1 MKISTETDS
10 VRRHVGNEK
19 AIEYIAKAGFD
30 AFDFSMFDIAKIA
43 NWTTGEIAYGDTPIA
58 GDDYLK
64 YVKNLKKVAEDC
76 GIYCNQTHSVFPT
89 QNPKIEKFVKRTI
102 ECSAEIG
109 AKICVVHPLSMS
121 PVEDNVKYY
130 NELLPFA
137 KEHGVK
143 IATENMWAWNNDLHH
158 AVPAACSPHDEFLAL
173 LEAVNDDYLVAC
185 LDIGHAEMLRQ
196 SGTGAVDMIKTLGN
210 HLQSLHI
217 HDNDQLHDSHQIPF
231 SMNIDFEAVVKALKE
246 INYSGEF
253 TLEAN
258 TYLDDCT
265 ADNVFDKLCDMRV
278 AARKL
283 ADMFLG
289 L

>member
-1 MKISTETDS
+1 MKISTETES
-10 VRRHVGNEK
+10 VKKYVGDEK
-19 AIEYIAKAGFD
+19 AIEYIKKAGFD
-30 AFDFSMFDIAKIA
+30 AYDFSMYDIAKIA
-43 NWTTGEIAYGDTPIA
+43 NWNTGEIAYGDTPIA

-64 YVKNLKKVAEDC
+64 YARSLKKVADDC

-102 ECSAEIG
+102 ECTAELG

-137 KEHGVK
+137 KECGVK
-143 IATENMWAWNNDLHH
+143 IATENMWAWSNELKH
-158 AVPAACSPHDEFLAL
+158 ATPAACSPHGEFLKL
-173 LEAVNDDYLVAC
+173 LEEVNDDYLIAC

-196 SGTGAVDMIKTLGN
+196 SDTGAVQMIKTLGK

-231 SMNIDFEAVVKALKE
+231 SMSIDFEAVVRALKE

-258 TYLDDCT
+258 SYLNDCT
-265 ADNVFDKLCDMRV
+265 ADNVFDKLCDMRA

-283 ADMFLG
+283 ADMYETL
-289 L
+289 

>member
-1 MKISTETDS
+1 MKISTETES
-10 VRRHVGNEK
+10 VKRYTGDEK

-30 AFDFSMFDIAKIA
+30 AFDFSMYDIAKVA
-43 NWTTGEIAYGDTPIA
+43 NWTTGELAYGTTPIS

-64 YVKNLKKVAEDC
+64 YARSLKKVADDC

-102 ECSAEIG
+102 ECTKELG

-130 NELLPFA
+130 SELLPFA
-137 KEHGVK
+137 KEYGVK
-143 IATENMWAWNNDLHH
+143 IATENMWAWSNELHH
-158 AVPAACSPHDEFLAL
+158 ATPAACSPHGEFLEL
-173 LEAVNDDYLVAC
+173 LEKVNDEYLIAC

-196 SGTGAVDMIKTLGN
+196 SDTSAVEMVKALGK
-210 HLQSLHI
+210 HLKALHI

-231 SMNIDFEAVVKALKE
+231 SMNIDFEPIMKALKE

-258 TYLDDCT
+258 SYLNDCT
-265 ADNVFDKLCDMRV
+265 ADNVFEKLCDMKE
-278 AARKL
+278 AAKKL
-283 ADMFLG
+283 ADMFEAF
-289 L
+289 

>member
-1 MKISTETDS
+1 MKISTETES
-10 VRRHVGNEK
+10 VKRYTGDEK

-30 AFDFSMFDIAKIA
+30 AFDFSMYDIAKVA
-43 NWTTGEIAYGDTPIA
+43 NWTTGELAYGTTPIS

-64 YVKNLKKVAEDC
+64 YARSLKKVADDC

-102 ECSAEIG
+102 ECTKELG
-109 AKICVVHPLSMS
+109 ATICVVHPLSMS

-130 NELLPFA
+130 SELLPFA
-137 KEHGVK
+137 KEYGVK
-143 IATENMWAWNNDLHH
+143 IATENMWAWSNELRH
-158 AVPAACSPHDEFLAL
+158 ATPAACSPHGEFLEL
-173 LEAVNDDYLVAC
+173 LEKVNDEYLIAC

-196 SGTGAVDMIKTLGN
+196 SDTSAVEMVKALGK
-210 HLQSLHI
+210 HLKALHI

-231 SMNIDFEAVVKALKE
+231 SMNIDFEPIVKALKE

-258 TYLDDCT
+258 SYLNDCT
-265 ADNVFDKLCDMRV
+265 ADNVFEKLCDMK
-278 AARKL
+278 AAAKKL
-283 ADMFLG
+283 ADMFEAF
-289 L
+289 